1 MIMEFIKKIQIIII
15 LFNKIRS
22 KVIITN
28 INQLDPIIL
37 KQKQSN
43 QIIIFSFKINNKLN
57 KV

>member
-1 MIMEFIKKIQIIII
+1 MEFIKKIQIRII

-28 INQLDPIIL
+28 INQLDSIIL